1 MTNPNG
7 GELGIDALVQPD
19 ATVAPLQC
27 LVINQEQCN
36 TISISRGKT
45 RFYEGVFP
53 CTNVD

>member
-36 TISISRGKT
+36 TIDFSTKA
-45 RFYEGVFP
+45 FP
-53 CTNVD
+53 ASEL

>member
-1 MTNPNG
+1 MGMTNPNG

-36 TISISRGKT
+36 TIDFSTKA
-45 RFYEGVFP
+45 FP
-53 CTNVD
+53 ASEL